1 MRYGMAID
9 LDRCIRCRTCYVICK
24 VMHDIPNQFEARK
37 KYTRLRFIEPEIG
50 TYPNVH
56 RHFLPIHCMQCDNPA
71 CVAVCPSNALTIDD
85 NNLIRFD
92 RTKCIGCGACVE
104 ACPYNARYLNEEKG
118 IADGCD
124 FCADRVAE
132 GKQPWCVER
141 CIGNA
146 IVFGDLDDPDSEV
159 SKTIRNTQGEPLS
172 PEFGTKPKIF
182 YGNMNGLSKI
192 SGLGAMKHG

>member
-1 MRYGMAID
+1 
-9 LDRCIRCRTCYVICK
+9 
-24 VMHDIPNQFEARK
+24 MHDIPNQFEAGK